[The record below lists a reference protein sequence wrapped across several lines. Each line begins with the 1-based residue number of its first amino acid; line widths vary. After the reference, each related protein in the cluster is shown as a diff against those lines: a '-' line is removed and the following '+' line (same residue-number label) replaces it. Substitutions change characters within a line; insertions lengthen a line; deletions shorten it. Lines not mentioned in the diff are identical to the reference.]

1 MTKEINVII
10 AEDHPLSR
18 LASRT
23 ALERSSEIK
32 VTGEVETGF
41 ELIDELR
48 VNNYDLILLDI
59 NLPQKSGIEILKQ
72 LKAWKTLP
80 PVLIHSIYNEREYAM
95 RAFNAGAKGY
105 IMKDAEPDDLIA
117 AVKRVAQGRTYMSDT
132 VQEMLINK
140 TENIAPHQKL
150 SDREFEIMLYLAKDL
165 PLKQIGN
172 RMSISPKTVSTHRA
186 RILEKMNLKSNAEI
200 ALYVYKNRLDPAM

>member
-23 ALERSSEIK
+23 ALESSAEIR

-41 ELIDELR
+41 ELIDELK
-48 VNNYDLILLDI
+48 VNSYDLILLDI

-72 LKAWKTLP
+72 LKAREALP

-105 IMKDAEPDDLIA
+105 IMKDAEPDDLIN
-117 AVKRVAQGRTYMSDT
+117 AVKRVAHGRTYMSDA
-132 VQEMLINK
+132 VQEMLLNK
-140 TENIAPHQKL
+140 SENIYPHQKL

-165 PLKQIGN
+165 PLKQIGD

-186 RILEKMNLKSNAEI
+186 RILEKMGLKSNAEI
-200 ALYVYKNRLDPAM
+200 ALYVYKNRLEPAM